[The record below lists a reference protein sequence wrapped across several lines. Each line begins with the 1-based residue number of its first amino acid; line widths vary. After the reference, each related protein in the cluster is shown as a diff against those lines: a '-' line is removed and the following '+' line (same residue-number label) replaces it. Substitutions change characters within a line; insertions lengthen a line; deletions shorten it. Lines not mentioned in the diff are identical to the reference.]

1 MTHDIAMLAIDPPIC
16 RRQMRL
22 QCDLQC
28 LLETR
33 LRTDLR
39 YSACYFYL
47 LTKQL
52 CQSDSE
58 LEYGISCVLVLF
70 RTYSARTGVCES
82 FPRNVNKHKPPVMGG

>member
-1 MTHDIAMLAIDPPIC
+1 MLAIDPPIC
-16 RRQMRL
+16 RRQRRL

-33 LRTDLR
+33 LRTDLW

-58 LEYGISCVLVLF
+58 LEYGISCVLQMF

-82 FPRNVNKHKPPVMGG
+82 FPRNVNKHKPLVMEG

>member
-1 MTHDIAMLAIDPPIC
+1 MLAIDHPNMSTSEAPTV
-16 RRQMRL
+16 RFAVFTGNTSSHRFVV
-22 QCDLQC
+22 
-28 LLETR
+28 
-33 LRTDLR
+33 

-58 LEYGISCVLVLF
+58 LEYGISCVLQMF

-82 FPRNVNKHKPPVMGG
+82 FPRNVNKHKPPVMEG